1 MKSERV
7 VSRMAF
13 ADISDHLKEE
23 AAFSYGENDVWVV
36 TPNALDTKETRK
48 LNKELGLHKVNK
60 TKSVK
65 VKNPKSC

>member
-13 ADISDHLKEE
+13 ADISDYLKEE
-23 AAFSYGENDVWVV
+23 ASFSYGEHDVWVV
-36 TPNALDTKETRK
+36 TPNALDTKETRR

-60 TKSVK
+60 TNHHKI
-65 VKNPKSC
+65 KNPKSC